1 MGTVVDDGTWVLWWM
16 MARGYCGG
24 CYVGTVVDDGTWA
37 LWWMMAHGYCGGW
50 HEIRTRK
57 LYKPVSAQL
66 NRIFTTI
73 CRSAV
78 VKSLLKSLPHH
89 ADSLHDTNNR
99 NG

>member
-1 MGTVVDDGTWVLWWM
+1 MGTVVDDGTWVL
-16 MARGYCGG
+16 
-24 CYVGTVVDDGTWA
+24 
-37 LWWMMAHGYCGGW
+37 LWTMAHGHCGGW

-78 VKSLLKSLPHH
+78 AKS
-89 ADSLHDTNNR
+89 
-99 NG
+99 